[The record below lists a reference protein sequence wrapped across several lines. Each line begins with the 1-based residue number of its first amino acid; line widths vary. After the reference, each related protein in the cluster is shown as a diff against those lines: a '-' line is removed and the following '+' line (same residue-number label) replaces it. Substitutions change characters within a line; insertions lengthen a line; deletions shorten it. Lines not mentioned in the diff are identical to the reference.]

1 MAAPL
6 STDRTTA
13 AARNHKTHAI
23 TISRLRY
30 VCNNVMHR
38 LVQCGCCTRWLRPC
52 SAGRRTW
59 SRCRCCC
66 KDMGRRCAARG
77 CAAQCAAWLCACSVV
92 YRGLHGRHCRADDR
106 LACRTGGCHT
116 RGTVRTQQSLH
127 RCCVLFDP
135 DMAMGFPL
143 CINDAAHSALPPA
156 LQPQALTPAQRV
168 ARRKDRSGGLLDG
181 IQMIISLVRRW

>member
-23 TISRLRY
+23 TVSRLRH
-30 VCNNVMHR
+30 VCDHVMHR
-38 LVQCGCCTRWLRPC
+38 LVQCGCCTRWLWPC
-52 SAGRRTW
+52 SAGRPTW

-77 CAAQCAAWLCACSVV
+77 CAAQCGAWLCACSVV

-106 LACRTGGCHT
+106 LACRAGGCHT
-116 RGTVRTQQSLH
+116 RGTVRTQQSLR
-127 RCCVLFDP
+127 RCCVLFAVLTQTWP
-135 DMAMGFPL
+135 WGLPCASMTLHTLPCL
-143 CINDAAHSALPPA
+143 LPCSHRHSRP
-156 LQPQALTPAQRV
+156 
-168 ARRKDRSGGLLDG
+168 RS
-181 IQMIISLVRRW
+181 V